1 MTLVVN
7 DRVQEVS
14 TSTGSGPFVLGG
26 GVTGYQTFSV
36 GIGNTNS
43 TYYTITNGTNWMD
56 ILGTYTSAANSITV
70 DKILTSSAGGTTAV
84 SFAAGT
90 KNIFCT
96 YPAATAVLAAPATY
110 PTIQPSLNLDFANTK
125 LLDPRITFVRNSTA
139 AYYDGQTSALAEQN
153 LLIYSEQF
161 DNIAWGKSNTSVTAN
176 SIAAPDGTT
185 TADTLTAN
193 GTSSAKLISNSNMG
207 AGVILATAKTVSIYA
222 KAGTNNYLQ
231 ISFAGDA
238 APWADYDLSLGTVGS
253 TGSNQTASIVSVGSG
268 WYRCILY
275 TASITATT
283 FNVGI
288 ISSSSATRNEVNSLA
303 TDVYLWGAQLEQR
316 SAVTAYTPTTTAA
329 ITKYIPVLMT
339 APAGVARFDYDPIT
353 GKPLG
358 LLIEEGRSNLLTYS
372 SDFSNGVWLKYAA
385 TTSATALI
393 SPDGTLNGN
402 SIIEDA
408 TTNAH
413 WLRVGTITKTA
424 NQVLTFS
431 IYVKPNGRYLQTAME
446 VSGTGLYTTFDV
458 LNNQYLDTVQPA
470 GWTRGQTSIVSVG
483 NGWYRCI
490 ISGTTDTSLT
500 LNVRVLLANT
510 YLNTSNQSYTG
521 NGYSGIYI
529 WGAQLEAGS
538 FATSLI
544 PTLATTVTRAADNAS
559 MTGTN
564 FSSWYNQSEGSMY
577 VDYDTFAQ
585 STGYI
590 FTISEGSGSV
600 NYISLL
606 KGNSG
611 LTNRFVTVSTS
622 VNQGNI
628 DIGSISLNTNYK
640 IIGSYI
646 TNNNNFC
653 VNGGTVANDSTV
665 TLPPNINNAYFGT
678 YFTQSMN
685 GHIRKLSYYPVA
697 LSSANL
703 VALTS

>member
-96 YPAATAVLAAPATY
+96 YPAATAVLAAPAAY
-110 PTIQPSLNLDFANTK
+110 PTIQPSLNLDFANTRQ
-125 LLDPRITFVRNSTA
+125 LDPRITFVRNSTA
-139 AYYDGQTSALAEQN
+139 AYYDGQTTAMAEQN
-153 LLIYSEQF
+153 LFLNSQLF
-161 DNIAWGKSNTSVTAN
+161 TGGGWSVSGVTLGSAVT
-176 SIAAPDGTT
+176 APDGAT
-185 TADTLTAN
+185 TAYPMIGSGVSAAHGVVYSISSITGAFAKTLSIYVQAVSQNYVQLRYGGDATCYINFDLSTGLPGSN
-193 GTSSAKLISNSNMG
+193 GT
-207 AGVILATAKTVSIYA
+207 
-222 KAGTNNYLQ
+222 GTT
-231 ISFAGDA
+231 
-238 APWADYDLSLGTVGS
+238 GTI
-253 TGSNQTASIVSVGSG
+253 TSVGSG
-268 WYRCILY
+268 WYRLSM
-275 TASITATT
+275 T
-283 FNVGI
+283 N
-288 ISSSSATRNEVNSLA
+288 SSASAANITVQLVTSSTAAFNEVNTLS
-303 TDVYLWGAQLEQR
+303 TTVNIWGAQLEQR
-316 SAVTAYTPTTTAA
+316 SSATAYTPTTTAA
-329 ITKYIPVLMT
+329 ITNYIPVLMT
-339 APAGVARFDYDPIT
+339 APAGVARFDCDPIT
-353 GKPLG
+353 GKSLG
-358 LLIEEGRSNLLTYS
+358 LLIEESRTNLLTYS
-372 SDFSNGVWLKYAA
+372 SDFSNAVWVLEGGALKTPNTIIA
-385 TTSATALI
+385 
-393 SPDGTLNGN
+393 PDGSLTGCKLY
-402 SIIEDA
+402 SDA
-408 TTNAH
+408 TTAIH
-413 WLRVGTITKTA
+413 TLRQQVTTTAISYAYYIYAKAGEKRRIVLRDNTVGREGVFDLISGVVISSTGGSG
-424 NQVLTFS
+424 S
-431 IYVKPNGRYLQTAME
+431 I
-446 VSGTGLYTTFDV
+446 S
-458 LNNQYLDTVQPA
+458 
-470 GWTRGQTSIVSVG
+470 SVG
-483 NGWYRCI
+483 NGWYRCSI
-490 ISGTTDTSLT
+490 VGTLAA
-500 LNVRVLLANT
+500 ANT
-510 YLNTSNQSYTG
+510 RLQIVVAGDTATSYATSAFLG
-521 NGYSGIYI
+521 DGYSGIYI

-544 PTLATTVTRAADNAS
+544 PTVASTVTRAADQAS

-564 FSSWYNQSEGSMY
+564 FSSWYNQAQGTVY
-577 VDYDTFAQ
+577 VDYDTFGLA
-585 STGYI
+585 TGYI
-590 FTISEGSGSV
+590 FTISEGSGAV

-606 KGNSG
+606 KGISG

-697 LSSANL
+697 LSSSSL